1 MSDSCSS
8 EIKRGIKHV
17 QRELGVGKLYRAWVS
32 FSSFF
37 WAFIVSLLIVYLVRK
52 SLDYISWILITTL
65 TILLFV
71 IFRSAKGTGYYS
83 SLPQSAYPLPP
94 HMGLDGVSL
103 ETRASY

>member
-8 EIKRGIKHV
+8 EIKRGFKHV

-52 SLDYISWILITTL
+52 
-65 TILLFV
+65 
-71 IFRSAKGTGYYS
+71 
-83 SLPQSAYPLPP
+83 
-94 HMGLDGVSL
+94 
-103 ETRASY
+103 